1 MPLLTLSALKF
12 VDSDLTIKAVAPLVA
27 TSEHCKFDALHVGVF
42 TYAIAD
48 NSRALDIDV
57 PFISIF

>member
-27 TSEHCKFDALHVGVF
+27 TSEHSICAALNLGVCTHVIVDAF
-42 TYAIAD
+42 SST
-48 NSRALDIDV
+48 R
-57 PFISIF
+57 